1 MSVIKILCSTLLF
14 GFLLGR
20 VITMVENNETQQK
33 GTGHHG
39 KRRYVVRI
47 GGDDEPFV
55 FRVTQ
60 RMDRDLCGRV
70 EVCVTDAIVID
81 DEFEDT
87 VGIGNTELRLKLTS
101 FVFQCRANE
110 GIDADEFHLNI
121 RAVEGHPFAV
131 DEFIKLNAEHNI
143 VLHGVESRRGFILFH
158 VVVNVSCAENTTLLE
173 QPIAQGNSQGLI
185 TRFGMFLARLGLNGV
200 EEEFIAKEI
209 QRTDEANTRV
219 IASLKHRN
227 QRCSFANSGRVL
239 GECGLVRIGGVGRRR
254 TREDIE

>member
-131 DEFIKLNAEHNI
+131 DEFIEVDI
-143 VLHGVESRRGFILFH
+143 EYEVVLDCVESRRGPIVFQ
-158 VVVNVSCAENTTLLE
+158 VVMDVSCAKDAPLLE
-173 QPIAQGNSQGLI
+173 HPVGQRQGELFI
-185 TRFGMFLARLGLNGV
+185 TGFAEFLALAGFNRA
-200 EEEFIAKEI
+200 EEEVVAEEV
-209 QRTDEANTRV
+209 QRANETNTCV
-219 IASLKHRN
+219 VTSLKDGDE
-227 QRCSFANSGRVL
+227 QCPFADRARIF
-239 GECGLVRIGGVGRRR
+239 GECRFIGISGVRAG
-254 TREDIE
+254 